1 MGTACFG
8 TPDGESPRRARLH
21 ALGAVARLGDHD
33 GPGIDR
39 NSASRVAAGRQTN
52 RPWRQPDPR
61 RVHVGARRCHAAGAD
76 SDDRCDVGIGHHSRA
91 PILLDD
97 RRGQRGGPDRFAI
110 GAALRSRASADH
122 SGDSKRGA
130 DPRGQIAGRDRRA
143 QCLGRFGGACG
154 RDPTGDAERS
164 GQRIQ
169 PTDPVLP
176 RWHNQHGFGGAVAS
190 GSRADHRQDAWHH
203 GRRHRQR
210 RGAESVK
217 RNAFS
222 LLEMILALSI
232 LGMSLA
238 ILAQLA
244 RTGVSAAREARALAT
259 ARVLCQSKL
268 NEQLLNIQAG
278 QSPATI
284 IDAPIESFDSQSA
297 GSFVYS
303 VEVMPG
309 RLDGLLSLRVAVK
322 ALGNNGEETL
332 ANYALDRWV
341 IDPLLGLE
349 TAEAEELAAREEIAS
364 GGAEAG
370 I

>member
-1 MGTACFG
+1 M
-8 TPDGESPRRARLH
+8 
-21 ALGAVARLGDHD
+21 
-33 GPGIDR
+33 
-39 NSASRVAAGRQTN
+39 
-52 RPWRQPDPR
+52 
-61 RVHVGARRCHAAGAD
+61 
-76 SDDRCDVGIGHHSRA
+76 
-91 PILLDD
+91 
-97 RRGQRGGPDRFAI
+97 
-110 GAALRSRASADH
+110 
-122 SGDSKRGA
+122 
-130 DPRGQIAGRDRRA
+130 
-143 QCLGRFGGACG
+143 
-154 RDPTGDAERS
+154 
-164 GQRIQ
+164 
-169 PTDPVLP
+169 
-176 RWHNQHGFGGAVAS
+176 
-190 GSRADHRQDAWHH
+190 
-203 GRRHRQR
+203 
-210 RGAESVK
+210 K